1 MPRRGLEPPTREGH
15 TPQACAYAS
24 SATGA
29 SSLHHNHYTNVP
41 MAVNS
46 LNQDSWKC
54 YAISAILKSM
64 IAIM

>member
-29 SSLHHNHYTNVP
+29 ISLQ
-41 MAVNS
+41 A
-46 LNQDSWKC
+46 C
-54 YAISAILKSM
+54 
-64 IAIM
+64 